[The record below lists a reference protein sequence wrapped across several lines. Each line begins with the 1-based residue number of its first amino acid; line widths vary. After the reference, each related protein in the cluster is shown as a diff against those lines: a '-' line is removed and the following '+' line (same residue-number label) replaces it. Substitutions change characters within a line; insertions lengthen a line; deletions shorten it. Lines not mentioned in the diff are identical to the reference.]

1 MMKRVLAFLGLCA
14 LLVLPARAAST
25 TFLGG
30 TTIGTSPHLET
41 NYVVMVYGSHTGA
54 VYRLVSI
61 TNLVR
66 LAIAPTTIEKLAFV
80 DATSSIQTQIDAI
93 TDNPAGGPSEIQFRN
108 GSNDDFA
115 STNLFNIT
123 NGANGLFLGLGIH
136 TPTALL
142 DLSNGAPNIRMQ
154 GANYIFQ
161 WNTSGLGTISTSA
174 NKGWSLYVG
183 STNLLEMLH
192 LAATIKGSLSVT
204 GALAATGI
212 TSTGAV
218 TSLQVPGVAP
228 GLLLLNTTNQTQQ
241 VAITTPLRL
250 PYSQTNVIGL
260 GHTNSGSVTEW
271 QLSGPS
277 AIHDLVL
284 TNRLAG
290 VISVIVT
297 NPAPGQKLSIRL
309 LGQADTTDRVA
320 TFIPHTGWNFLNY
333 DTPGVY
339 PTNFF
344 TVTVSNKC
352 IVEVSIEP
360 ITILGS
366 NYLGAVSMSAS
377 F

>member
-41 NYVVMVYGSHTGA
+41 NYVLMVYGSHTGA

-93 TDNPAGGPSEIQFRN
+93 TPFGGLSEIQLNR
-108 GSNDDFA
+108 GSDDFW
-115 STNLFNIT
+115 STNLFVYT
-123 NGANGLFLGLGIH
+123 NGNLGIGVT
-136 TPTALL
+136 TPGYAIHV
-142 DLSNGAPNIRMQ
+142 SNGVPVIRLQSASTIYDWSPNGFGTDT
-154 GANYIFQ
+154 GA
-161 WNTSGLGTISTSA
+161 A
-174 NKGWSLYVG
+174 NKSWSLFHG
-183 STNLLEMLH
+183 STGLVELTSLLV
-192 LAATIKGSLSVT
+192 TIKGGLSVT
-204 GALAATGI
+204 GAVGSGALTA
-212 TSTGAV
+212 TGAV
-218 TSLQVPGVAP
+218 TSLQIPGVAP
-228 GLLLLNTTNQTQQ
+228 GILLLNTTNQTQQ

-271 QLSGPS
+271 QWSGPS

-297 NPAPGQKLSIRL
+297 NPAPGQKGMIRL
-309 LGQADTTDRVA
+309 LGEANGSDRVA

>member
-41 NYVVMVYGSHTGA
+41 NYVLMVYGSHTGA

-123 NGANGLFLGLGIH
+123 NGVSGMRIGYGVIQPL
-136 TPTALL
+136 TAFHM
-142 DLSNGAPNIRMQ
+142 SNGSPAIRLEAA
-154 GANYIFQ
+154 GAVHD
-161 WNTSGLGTISTSA
+161 WNTSGIGSISTSA
-174 NKGWSLYVG
+174 SKTWALNVG
-183 STNLLEMLH
+183 STSIIDLVH
-192 LAATIKGSLSVT
+192 LQAIVKGSLSVT
-204 GALAATGI
+204 GAVGSGAI

-218 TSLQVPGVAP
+218 TSLQIPGVAP
-228 GLLLLNTTNQTQQ
+228 GILLLNTTNQTQQ

-271 QLSGPS
+271 QLSGPN